1 MVGIATN
8 VNSMVV
14 PQKAKQNYHMTQQF
28 PFEYRPQRIENRDSD
43 ICMLIFVE
51 ALLTIAKG
59 RNNPNTH

>member
-28 PFEYRPQRIENRDSD
+28 PFEYRPQRRKQGLRYLYADLCGSIIDNSQR
-43 ICMLIFVE
+43 
-51 ALLTIAKG
+51 
-59 RNNPNTH
+59 